1 MEYPELFRVGVAVA
15 RAYDHRD
22 SIAYILEKYQGA
34 DPQSWAAT
42 DLAPIA
48 HRLEGKLLLVWG
60 DMDDNV
66 HPLSSLRM
74 LNAFIEADK
83 HVDTLVIPGV
93 DHFASSHPYVR
104 RRIARYLAE
113 HLQPIKAS

>member
-1 MEYPELFRVGVAVA
+1 MAVA